1 MSEIHNYLESLYSC
15 IFPEPGAL
23 ENDVVPGRES
33 TPMQAKGG
41 GIEVAE
47 DSYGTLPKINT
58 NIIEGK
64 IHTWLLRNEEL
75 GLRAE
80 IANIISPTELGM

>member
-1 MSEIHNYLESLYSC
+1 M
-15 IFPEPGAL
+15 
-23 ENDVVPGRES
+23 GRF
-33 TPMQAKGG
+33 
-41 GIEVAE
+41 
-47 DSYGTLPKINT
+47 PKINT

-80 IANIISPTELGM
+80 IANIINPTELGA